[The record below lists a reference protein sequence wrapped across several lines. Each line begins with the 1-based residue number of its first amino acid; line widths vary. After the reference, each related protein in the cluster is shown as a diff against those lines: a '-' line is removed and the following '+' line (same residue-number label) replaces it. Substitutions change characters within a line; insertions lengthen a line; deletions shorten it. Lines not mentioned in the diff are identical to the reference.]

1 MDRGTDC
8 DTALGFMPAFSKP
21 CTKAIEP
28 AFFAVG
34 EGIEYEVYAKNMK
47 LIRNKSSISIGI
59 PLPGSRSTVRPS
71 RARASAR
78 DPA

>member
-8 DTALGFMPAFSKP
+8 DAALWSMPAFSKP

-34 EGIEYEVYAKNMK
+34 EGIE
-47 LIRNKSSISIGI
+47 
-59 PLPGSRSTVRPS
+59 
-71 RARASAR
+71 
-78 DPA
+78 